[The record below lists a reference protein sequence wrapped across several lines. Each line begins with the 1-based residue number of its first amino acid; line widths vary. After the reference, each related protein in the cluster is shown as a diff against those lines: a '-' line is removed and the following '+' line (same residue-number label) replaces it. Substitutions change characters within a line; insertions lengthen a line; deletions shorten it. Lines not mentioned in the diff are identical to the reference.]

1 MTNTDKTASQTS
13 NSSYLLRILGFLL
26 LTLSTFITMF
36 LYAVVI
42 RFTPIP
48 AFVFHINAALYN
60 IGLLLAAIG
69 FVMLQSVT
77 KSGVD
82 LAVLTT
88 LFLAVGVSLINMIPQ
103 MGVARLAFQLL
114 SVLYFVALAVRIF
127 PQNKALA
134 VLLLAAFVYQLIT
147 SLFAPWIIETV
158 TNLGILRPSL
168 FKHGM
173 RLCDV
178 ICCVL
183 CVLAVHSFRAEA
195 ADKN

>member
-1 MTNTDKTASQTS
+1 MTNTTERSAKTPH
-13 NSSYLLRILGFLL
+13 NGNFLRTFGFLL

-48 AFVFHINAALYN
+48 TFVFHINAALYN
-60 IGLLLAAIG
+60 IGLLFAAIG

-88 LFLAVGVSLINMIPQ
+88 LFLAVGVSLINMVPQ

-114 SVLYFVALAVRIF
+114 SVLYFVTLAVRVF

-134 VLLLAAFVYQLIT
+134 VLLLAAFAYQLIT

-183 CVLAVHSFRAEA
+183 CLLAVHSLKVEA
-195 ADKN
+195 GDKN